1 MNLNGIKLTWLGHA
15 TFRVE
20 TPGGK
25 TILVAPWVMG
35 NSRCPEKDKTVKNVD
50 ILLCTDGHLDHI
62 GDAGEIAK
70 QHNPIVVAIP
80 ELGHWLGRKRESRF
94 RP

>member
-25 TILVAPWVMG
+25 TILIDPWVMG
-35 NSRCPEKDKTVKNVD
+35 NPMCPEKEK
-50 ILLCTDGHLDHI
+50 
-62 GDAGEIAK
+62 
-70 QHNPIVVAIP
+70 
-80 ELGHWLGRKRESRF
+80 KRQES
-94 RP
+94 